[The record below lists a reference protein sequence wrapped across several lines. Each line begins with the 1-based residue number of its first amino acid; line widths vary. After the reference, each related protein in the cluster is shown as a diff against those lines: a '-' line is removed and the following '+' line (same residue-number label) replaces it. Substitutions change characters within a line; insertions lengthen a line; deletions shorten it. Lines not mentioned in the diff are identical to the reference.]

1 MKDNSSQASEGQR
14 GGGGGGGGGI
24 KMNIKMQCHHALKMG
39 SELVLVYNCV
49 AKPRSTN
56 TNKDIMIENEGNK
69 ELLVYIKLS

>member
-1 MKDNSSQASEGQR
+1 
-14 GGGGGGGGGI
+14 
-24 KMNIKMQCHHALKMG
+24 MNIKMQCHHALKMG